1 MESGMNPNKE
11 SKTKEFN
18 KSFHNLKSKEIKKIT
33 RLLKKQ
39 IYPLIDLKMH
49 HNSKY
54 SEDDFLDL
62 LTYVAMNHDFTNN
75 GSKTFE
81 LLKENTPASNTVIYH
96 IKKLDV
102 DYVENL
108 FIKAFDILI
117 KSATKHKPFK
127 RRVDLAIDIT
137 EQMYYGDKNDYMV
150 CETKPKDGTSH
161 CFRYITINVVENGK
175 RFTLLALPM
184 HKFTTKAK
192 VVRKLIEYAKSKV
205 KIRYVYLDRGFFN
218 SEIINLLKELR
229 IKFLMPAIK
238 NVKIQRYMAKYSGVQ
253 SKIIDYDMGYRKY
266 NRAEFKLVFVDD
278 KAGTQRAFATNIP
291 MPEQLAHYYF
301 KWYSKR
307 WGIETS
313 YRVKGDFKPRTTS
326 KYYSVRLFY
335 FMWSVCLYNLWVL
348 VSFLVALV
356 FHIEIEKPLVTAK
369 LFGAILY
376 SQTPEGIT

>member
-1 MESGMNPNKE
+1 MNPTNK

-18 KSFHNLKSKEIKKIT
+18 KSSPNLKSKEIKRIT
-33 RLLKKQ
+33 KLLKKKV
-39 IYPLIDLKMH
+39 YPLINLKMY

-81 LLKENTPASNTVIYH
+81 LLKENTPASNTVIHH
-96 IKKLDV
+96 IKKLDS
-102 DYVENL
+102 DYVEKL
-108 FIKAFDILI
+108 FMKTFDRLI
-117 KSATKHKPFK
+117 KIATKYKPFK
-127 RRVDLAIDIT
+127 ERVDLAIDIT

-192 VVRKLIEYAKSKV
+192 VVRKLINYAKSKV
-205 KIRYVYLDRGFFN
+205 KIRHVYLDRGFFN

-229 IKFLMPAIK
+229 VKFLMPAIR
-238 NVKIQRYMAKYSGVQ
+238 NIKIQRYMKEYKEIQ

-278 KAGTQRAFATNIP
+278 KQGTKRVFATNILVS
-291 MPEQLAHYYF
+291 EDLTQKYF
-301 KWYSKR
+301 EWYSKR

-313 YRVKGDFKPRTTS
+313 YRVKGDFKARTTS

-335 FMWSVCLYNLWVL
+335 FMWSVCLYNIWVL
-348 VSFLVALV
+348 VSLVVALI
-356 FHIEIEKPLVTAK
+356 FHINLKKPLVTAK
-369 LFGAILY
+369 LFGAVLY
-376 SQTPEGIT
+376 SSALREMT

>member
-1 MESGMNPNKE
+1 MYNQSFEIGRL
-11 SKTKEFN
+11 KEFN
-18 KSFHNLKSKEIKKIT
+18 KSSSNLKSKEIKRIT
-33 RLLKKQ
+33 KLLKKKV
-39 IYPLIDLKMH
+39 YPSINLKMH

-81 LLKENTPASNTVIYH
+81 LLKENTLASNTVIHH

-108 FIKAFDILI
+108 FIKAFNRLI
-117 KSATKHKPFK
+117 KETTKYKPF
-127 RRVDLAIDIT
+127 RERVDLAIYIT

-150 CETKPKDGTSH
+150 YETKPKDGTSH
-161 CFRYITINVVENGK
+161 CFRYITINIVENGK

-229 IKFLMPAIK
+229 VKFLMPAVQ
-238 NVKIQRYMAKYSGVQ
+238 NVKIQRCMKKYEGIRSR
-253 SKIIDYDMGYRKY
+253 IIDYDMSYRKY
-266 NRAEFKLVFVDD
+266 NRAEL
-278 KAGTQRAFATNIP
+278 
-291 MPEQLAHYYF
+291 
-301 KWYSKR
+301 S
-307 WGIETS
+307 S
-313 YRVKGDFKPRTTS
+313 YLLMINR
-326 KYYSVRLFY
+326 
-335 FMWSVCLYNLWVL
+335 
-348 VSFLVALV
+348 
-356 FHIEIEKPLVTAK
+356 EIREHLP
-369 LFGAILY
+369 
-376 SQTPEGIT
+376 QTLLLENR

>member
-1 MESGMNPNKE
+1 MNPNKE

-18 KSFHNLKSKEIKKIT
+18 KAFHNLKSKEIRKIT

-81 LLKENTPASNTVIYH
+81 LLRENTPASNTVIYH
-96 IKKLDV
+96 IKKLNPE
-102 DYVENL
+102 YVKNL
-108 FIKAFDILI
+108 FMETSNVLI
-117 KSATKHKPFK
+117 KLASKHKSLK
-127 RRVDLAIDIT
+127 KRVDLAIDIT
-137 EQMYYGDKNDYMV
+137 EQMYYGNKNDYMV
-150 CETKPKDGTSH
+150 CETKPKNGTSH
-161 CFRYITINVVENGK
+161 CFRYITINIVEKGK

-184 HKFTTKAK
+184 HQFDEKTD
-192 VVRKLIEYAKSKV
+192 LIEKLVNYARKKV
-205 KIRYVYLDRGFFN
+205 KIRYLYLDRGFDR
-218 SEIINLLKELR
+218 IDVINKLKELK
-229 IKFLMPAIK
+229 IKFIMPK
-238 NVKIQRYMAKYSGVQ
+238 KRNPVVKAYILKTEGKYSHVVNNFV
-253 SKIIDYDMGYRKY
+253 MGRK
-266 NRAEFKLVFVDD
+266 NRDQAVFNLILVVGKTGD
-278 KAGTQRAFATNIP
+278 KVCFATNVDF
-291 MPEQLAHYYF
+291 PEPLAHRLLRLYG
-301 KWYSKR
+301 KR

-348 VSFLVALV
+348 VSFLVALI
-356 FHIEIEKPLVTAK
+356 FCLDLKKPLVTAK
-369 LFGAILY
+369 LFGTILY
-376 SQTPEGIT
+376 SMEPQRIT

>member
-1 MESGMNPNKE
+1 MNPTNRN
-11 SKTKEFN
+11 KTKEFN
-18 KSFHNLKSKEIKKIT
+18 KPSPNLKSKEIKRIT
-33 RLLKKQ
+33 KLLKKKV
-39 IYPLIDLKMH
+39 YPSINLKMH

-54 SEDDFLDL
+54 SETDFLDL
-62 LTYVAMNHDFTNN
+62 LTYVAITHDFTNN

-96 IKKLDV
+96 IKKLDSE
-102 DYVENL
+102 YVEKL
-108 FIKAFDILI
+108 FMKTFDKLI
-117 KSATKHKPFK
+117 KEAIKYKPFRK
-127 RRVDLAIDIT
+127 RVDLAIDIT
-137 EQMYYGDKNDYMV
+137 EQMYYGDKNDHMV

-205 KIRYVYLDRGFFN
+205 KIRHVYLDRGFFN

-229 IKFLMPAIK
+229 VKFLMPAIR
-238 NVKIQRYMAKYSGVQ
+238 NVKIQRFMKEYKEIQ

-278 KAGTQRAFATNIP
+278 NQGTKRVFATNILVS
-291 MPEQLAHYYF
+291 EDLTQKYF
-301 KWYSKR
+301 GWYSKR

-313 YRVKGDFKPRTTS
+313 YRVKGDFKARTTS

-335 FMWSVCLYNLWVL
+335 FMWSVCLYNIWVL
-348 VSFLVALV
+348 VSLVVAII
-356 FHIEIEKPLVTAK
+356 FHIDLKKPLVTAK
-369 LFGAILY
+369 LFGAVLY
-376 SQTPEGIT
+376 SSAPKEIT

>member
-1 MESGMNPNKE
+1 MNPTNK

-18 KSFHNLKSKEIKKIT
+18 KSSPSLKSKEIKRIT
-33 RLLKKQ
+33 KLLKKKV
-39 IYPLIDLKMH
+39 YPLINLKMH

-75 GSKTFE
+75 GSKIFE
-81 LLKENTPASNTVIYH
+81 LLKENTPASNTVIHH
-96 IKKLDV
+96 IKKLDS
-102 DYVENL
+102 DYVEKL
-108 FIKAFDILI
+108 FMKTFDKLI
-117 KSATKHKPFK
+117 KIATKYNPF
-127 RRVDLAIDIT
+127 RERVDLAIDIT

-192 VVRKLIEYAKSKV
+192 VVRKLIEYAKSRV
-205 KIRYVYLDRGFFN
+205 KIMHVYLDRGFFN

-229 IKFLMPAIK
+229 VKFLMPAIR
-238 NVKIQRYMAKYSGVQ
+238 NIKIQRYMKEYKEIQ

-278 KAGTQRAFATNIP
+278 KQGTKRVFATNILVS
-291 MPEQLAHYYF
+291 EDLTQKYF
-301 KWYSKR
+301 EWYSKR

-313 YRVKGDFKPRTTS
+313 YRVKGDFKARTTS
-326 KYYSVRLFY
+326 KYFSVRLFY
-335 FMWSVCLYNLWVL
+335 FMWSVCLCNIWVL
-348 VSFLVALV
+348 VSLVVASI
-356 FHIEIEKPLVTAK
+356 FHIDLKKPLVTAK
-369 LFGAILY
+369 LFGAVLY
-376 SQTPEGIT
+376 SSALKGIT

>member
-1 MESGMNPNKE
+1 MNPTNR

-18 KSFHNLKSKEIKKIT
+18 KPSPNLKSKEIKRIT
-33 RLLKKQ
+33 KLLKKKV
-39 IYPLIDLKMH
+39 YPSINLKMH

-54 SEDDFLDL
+54 SETDFLDL
-62 LTYVAMNHDFTNN
+62 LTYVAITHDFTNN

-81 LLKENTPASNTVIYH
+81 LLKENTPASNTVIH
-96 IKKLDV
+96 RIKKLDSE
-102 DYVENL
+102 YVEKL
-108 FIKAFDILI
+108 FMKTFDKLI
-117 KSATKHKPFK
+117 KEATKYKPF
-127 RRVDLAIDIT
+127 RERVDLAIDIT

-161 CFRYITINVVENGK
+161 CFRYITINIVENGK

-205 KIRYVYLDRGFFN
+205 KIRHIYLDRGFFN

-229 IKFLMPAIK
+229 VKFLMPAVRNI
-238 NVKIQRYMAKYSGVQ
+238 KIQRFMKEYKEIQ

-278 KAGTQRAFATNIP
+278 KQGNKRVFATNILIL
-291 MPEQLAHYYF
+291 EDLTQKYF
-301 KWYSKR
+301 EWYSKR

-313 YRVKGDFKPRTTS
+313 YRVKGDFKARTTS

-335 FMWSVCLYNLWVL
+335 FMWSVCLYNIWVL
-348 VSFLVALV
+348 VSLVVAMI
-356 FHIEIEKPLVTAK
+356 FHIDLKKPLVTAK
-369 LFGAILY
+369 LFGAVLY
-376 SQTPEGIT
+376 SSVPRGIT

>member
-1 MESGMNPNKE
+1 MNPTNK

-18 KSFHNLKSKEIKKIT
+18 KSSPNLKSKEIKRIT
-33 RLLKKQ
+33 KLLKKKV
-39 IYPLIDLKMH
+39 YPLINLKMY

-81 LLKENTPASNTVIYH
+81 LLKENTPASNTVIHH
-96 IKKLDV
+96 IKKLDS
-102 DYVENL
+102 DYVEKL
-108 FIKAFDILI
+108 FMKTFDRLI
-117 KSATKHKPFK
+117 KIATKYKPFK
-127 RRVDLAIDIT
+127 ERVDLAIDIT

-150 CETKPKDGTSH
+150 CETKPKDGSSH

-192 VVRKLIEYAKSKV
+192 VVRKLINYAKSKV
-205 KIRYVYLDRGFFN
+205 KIRHVYLDRGFFN

-229 IKFLMPAIK
+229 VKFLMPAIR
-238 NVKIQRYMAKYSGVQ
+238 NIKIQRYMKEYKEIQ

-278 KAGTQRAFATNIP
+278 KQGTKRVFATNILVS
-291 MPEQLAHYYF
+291 EDLTQKYF
-301 KWYSKR
+301 EWYSKR

-313 YRVKGDFKPRTTS
+313 YRVKGDFKARTTS

-335 FMWSVCLYNLWVL
+335 FMWSVCLYNIWVL
-348 VSFLVALV
+348 VSLVVALI
-356 FHIEIEKPLVTAK
+356 FHINLKKPLVTAK
-369 LFGAILY
+369 LFGAVLY
-376 SQTPEGIT
+376 SSTPREMT

>member
-1 MESGMNPNKE
+1 MNITNRN
-11 SKTKEFN
+11 KTKEFN
-18 KSFHNLKSKEIKKIT
+18 KPFPNLKSKEIKRIT
-33 RLLKKQ
+33 KLLKKKV
-39 IYPLIDLKMH
+39 YPSINLKMH

-54 SEDDFLDL
+54 SETDFLDL
-62 LTYVAMNHDFTNN
+62 LTYVAITHDFTNN

-81 LLKENTPASNTVIYH
+81 LLKENTPASNTVIHH
-96 IKKLDV
+96 IKKLDSE
-102 DYVENL
+102 YVEKL
-108 FIKAFDILI
+108 FMKTFDKLI
-117 KSATKHKPFK
+117 KEATKYKPFRK
-127 RRVDLAIDIT
+127 RVDLAIDIT

-192 VVRKLIEYAKSKV
+192 VARKLITYVKSKV

-218 SEIINLLKELR
+218 SEIINLLKELK
-229 IKFLMPAIK
+229 IKFLMPAVR
-238 NVKIQRYMAKYSGVQ
+238 NVKIQRYMKEYEEIQ

-278 KAGTQRAFATNIP
+278 KQGDKRVFATNILVA
-291 MPEQLAHYYF
+291 ENLTQKYF
-301 KWYSKR
+301 GWYSKR

-313 YRVKGDFKPRTTS
+313 YRVKGDFKARTTS

-335 FMWSVCLYNLWVL
+335 FMWSVCLYNIWVL
-348 VSFLVALV
+348 VSLVVAII
-356 FHIEIEKPLVTAK
+356 FHIDLKKPLVTAK
-369 LFGAILY
+369 LFGAVLY
-376 SQTPEGIT
+376 SSEPREIT

>member
-1 MESGMNPNKE
+1 MNPTNR

-18 KSFHNLKSKEIKKIT
+18 KPSPNLKSKEIKRIT
-33 RLLKKQ
+33 KLLKKKV
-39 IYPLIDLKMH
+39 YPSINLKMH

-54 SEDDFLDL
+54 SETDFLDL
-62 LTYVAMNHDFTNN
+62 LTYVAITHDFTNN

-81 LLKENTPASNTVIYH
+81 LLKENTPASNTVIHH
-96 IKKLDV
+96 IKKLDSE
-102 DYVENL
+102 YVEKL
-108 FIKAFDILI
+108 FMKTFDKLI
-117 KSATKHKPFK
+117 KEATKYKPFRK
-127 RRVDLAIDIT
+127 RVDLAIDIT

-218 SEIINLLKELR
+218 SEIINLLKELKV
-229 IKFLMPAIK
+229 KFLMPAIR
-238 NVKIQRYMAKYSGVQ
+238 NVKIQRFMREYKEVQ

-266 NRAEFKLVFVDD
+266 NRAEFKLVFVND
-278 KAGTQRAFATNIP
+278 KQGVKRVFATNIVVA
-291 MPEQLAHYYF
+291 EELTQQYF
-301 KWYSKR
+301 SWYSKR

-313 YRVKGDFKPRTTS
+313 YRVKGDFKARTTS

-335 FMWSVCLYNLWVL
+335 FMWSVCLYNIWVL
-348 VSFLVALV
+348 VSLVVAII
-356 FHIEIEKPLVTAK
+356 FHIYLKKPLVTAK
-369 LFGAILY
+369 LFGAVLY
-376 SQTPEGIT
+376 SSEPRGIT